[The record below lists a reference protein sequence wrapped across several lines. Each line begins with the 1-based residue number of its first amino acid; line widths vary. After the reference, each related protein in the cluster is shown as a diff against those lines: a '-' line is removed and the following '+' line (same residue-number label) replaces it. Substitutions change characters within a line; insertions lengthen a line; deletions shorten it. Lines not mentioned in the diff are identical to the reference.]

1 MSPSQAH
8 WAEGA
13 LESLCSDLSL
23 SGLQK
28 PRAGGNL
35 LEFPQQIRE
44 ELGWEFWTPEPSQ
57 GLPPTPPRPDTSL
70 PWHLFRSHS
79 HLLTDPGSSSAAR
92 KALAVQV
99 KYTHHVPDPRVPALR
114 PASHAWGLS

>member
-1 MSPSQAH
+1 MSPSQVH

-28 PRAGGNL
+28 PRARGNL

-44 ELGWEFWTPEPSQ
+44 ELGWEFWTPDPRQ
-57 GLPPTPPRPDTSL
+57 GSPCLPPPPPACF
-70 PWHLFRSHS
+70 P
-79 HLLTDPGSSSAAR
+79 
-92 KALAVQV
+92 ALASLQQ
-99 KYTHHVPDPRVPALR
+99 PL
-114 PASHAWGLS
+114 LSSNRTGFLECSQQTPCR